1 MTGFLYTL
9 TILLIVLGVL
19 VFVHE
24 LGHYWAAKH
33 FGVWV
38 HRFAIGI
45 GSPIKRLTFRRGETE
60 WAIAWLPIGG
70 YVKMASRE
78 EDPSAGVLEG
88 GAENA
93 VVPPDRMFEAKPVWQ
108 RMVIIL
114 AGVTLNMAF
123 AWLVF
128 VGLAWKNGSATDPT
142 TAIGRVAAAELP
154 TGTEALA
161 DLPVGRRVTAVDGIA
176 VESWSDITS
185 RIVHGDAN
193 TIAFSFD
200 GAPEV
205 SVPLHRDALAERA
218 RLAAALRPAHAPV
231 IGMVV
236 PNSRAAAAGVEVGD
250 TIVAIDG
257 APVALWVEAVDR
269 IQAAPEVEL
278 RLTLRRD
285 GTEREVA
292 VTPKGEPLSPED
304 STIVGRI
311 GAANQPPVV
320 YSDLTAGEAVVRGS
334 EATVMA
340 SGSIFR
346 TFRGLLTGRVD
357 TGELGGPIMIGQM
370 AANEARRGIES
381 LLAFMAVISVNLAVV
396 NLLPIPVLDGG
407 AFLILLVEGITR
419 RPLPARLREAVTL
432 VGLGLVI
439 MLMVLAFS
447 NDIGRLLG
455 R

>member
-1 MTGFLYTL
+1 MTGFLYT
-9 TILLIVLGVL
+9 TAVLLLVLGVL

-24 LGHYWAAKH
+24 LGHYWAAKR

-45 GSPIKRLTFRRGETE
+45 GAPIKGLTFQRGETE

-93 VVPPDRMFEAKPVWQ
+93 VVPPDRMFEAKPIWQ

-114 AGVTLNMAF
+114 AGVTLNFAF

-142 TAIGRVAAAELP
+142 TAIGRVEVAELP
-154 TGTEALA
+154 DGAEAA
-161 DLPVGRRVTAVDGIA
+161 AQLPIGMPVAAVNGEPVA
-176 VESWSDITS
+176 SWDDITAG
-185 RIVHGDAN
+185 IVHGNAN
-193 TIAFSFD
+193 EIVFTFT
-200 GAPEV
+200 GATEV
-205 SVPLHRDALAERA
+205 RIPLHRDALAERG

-231 IGMVV
+231 IGGVV
-236 PNSRAAAAGVEVGD
+236 PSSRAVAAGLEAGD
-250 TIVAIDG
+250 TITAIDG
-257 APVALWVEAVDR
+257 APVALWVDAVDR
-269 IQAAPEVEL
+269 IQAAPEREL
-278 RLTLRRD
+278 VLTVRRD
-285 GTEREVA
+285 GEVREVA
-292 VTPKGEPLSPED
+292 VTPKAEPRSGED
-304 STIVGRI
+304 TTTVGRI
-311 GAANQPPVV
+311 GAANAVPLV
-320 YSDLTAGEAVVRGS
+320 YEDLSLGGAVAAGSR
-334 EATVMA
+334 ATWNA
-340 SGSIFR
+340 SGTIFR

-370 AANEARRGIES
+370 AASQARRGIES
-381 LLAFMAVISVNLAVV
+381 LLAFMALISVNLAVV

-407 AFLILLVEGITR
+407 AFLILAVEGIVR
-419 RPLPARLREAVTL
+419 RPLPVKVREVVTL
-432 VGLGLVI
+432 IGLGLVI

>member
-1 MTGFLYTL
+1 MTGFLYT
-9 TILLIVLGVL
+9 TAILLLVIGVL

-24 LGHYWAAKH
+24 LGHYWAAKA

-45 GSPIKRLTFRRGETE
+45 GAPIKGLTFRRGETE

-114 AGVTLNMAF
+114 AGVTLNFAF
-123 AWLVF
+123 AVAVF
-128 VGLAWKNGSATDPT
+128 VGLAWKNGRATDPT
-142 TAIGRVAAAELP
+142 TAIGRVMVEQLPAGAEAAAS
-154 TGTEALA
+154 
-161 DLPVGRRVTAVDGIA
+161 LPVGVPVTSINGTPVL
-176 VESWSDITS
+176 SWGDITTG
-185 RIVHGDAN
+185 IIHGDAN
-193 TIAFSFD
+193 EIVFGFA

-205 SVPLHRDALAERA
+205 RIPLHRDALGERG
-218 RLAAALRPAHAPV
+218 RLADALRPAHAPA
-231 IGMVV
+231 IGGVA
-236 PNSRAAAAGVEVGD
+236 PSSRALGAGLEVGD
-250 TIVAIDG
+250 TITAIDG
-257 APVALWVEAVDR
+257 TPVTLWVDAVDR
-269 IQAAPEVEL
+269 IQAAPERE
-278 RLTLRRD
+278 LTLTVRRN
-285 GTEREVA
+285 GEMRELT
-292 VTPKGEPLSPED
+292 VTPKAEPRSAD
-304 STIVGRI
+304 DTTTVGRI
-311 GAANQPPVV
+311 GAGNSVPVI
-320 YSDLTAGEAVVRGS
+320 YEELGLGGAIAAGS
-334 EATVMA
+334 QATWNA
-340 SGSIFR
+340 SGAIFR

-370 AANEARRGIES
+370 AASQARLGIES
-381 LLAFMAVISVNLAVV
+381 LLAFMALISVNLAIV

-407 AFLILLVEGITR
+407 AFLILAVEGIVR
-419 RPLPARLREAVTL
+419 RPLPVKVREIITL
-432 VGLGLVI
+432 IGLGLLI

>member
-1 MTGFLYTL
+1 
-9 TILLIVLGVL
+9 
-19 VFVHE
+19 
-24 LGHYWAAKH
+24 
-33 FGVWV
+33 
-38 HRFAIGI
+38 
-45 GSPIKRLTFRRGETE
+45 
-60 WAIAWLPIGG
+60 
-70 YVKMASRE
+70 
-78 EDPSAGVLEG
+78 
-88 GAENA
+88 
-93 VVPPDRMFEAKPVWQ
+93 
-108 RMVIIL
+108 
-114 AGVTLNMAF
+114 MAF

-154 TGTEALA
+154 AGTEALA
-161 DLPVGRRVTAVDGIA
+161 NLPVGRRVTAVDGIA

-200 GAPEV
+200 GAPGV

-257 APVALWVEAVDR
+257 TPVALWVDAVDR

-285 GTEREVA
+285 GAEREVA
-292 VTPKGEPLSPED
+292 VTPKGEPLSP
-304 STIVGRI
+304 
-311 GAANQPPVV
+311 V

-419 RPLPARLREAVTL
+419 RPLPTRLREAVTL